1 MVKLFSTEHTFA
13 HPFSRVSS
21 AFWRKY
27 PNDQAAHVQAIDCYD
42 RRMVSIAGA
51 AEEQRRADH
60 PTPLPTVDHSSLHIG
75 ESHSSLHSTSS
86 PASASSSSSSTSS
99 FASSS
104 SSSSFLVLPSLS
116 PSSTSSPS
124 SPAPSAPSPPSPSVL
139 VSNRV
144 ISCYTSLPVWLNRL
158 GVSNHAYAIETSV
171 VNPSTREMV
180 VRSRNLTGSSF
191 MVMEETCTYRANAHN
206 PLHTDYHQTAK
217 ISAFLPMFAGKF
229 EAFTLNSMSKKS
241 QEGLETIE
249 RLCQRIREEMREE
262 GLDALM

>member
-27 PNDQAAHVQAIDCYD
+27 PNDNAAHVQAIDCYD
-42 RRMVSIAGA
+42 RRMIHIGGPAGE
-51 AEEQRRADH
+51 AEEQRQPDLQPQLPAVDH
-60 PTPLPTVDHSSLHIG
+60 PSLHVGQSAALPSSPPSASPSPSSSSL
-75 ESHSSLHSTSS
+75 SSSASSS
-86 PASASSSSSSTSS
+86 PFPSSSSPSSSSSTSS
-99 FASSS
+99 SSS
-104 SSSSFLVLPSLS
+104 P
-116 PSSTSSPS
+116 PSSTYASS
-124 SPAPSAPSPPSPSVL
+124 SVL

-144 ISCYTSLPVWLNRL
+144 ISCYTALPVWLNKL

-171 VNPSTREMV
+171 VNPTTREMV

-191 MVMEETCTYRANAHN
+191 MVMEETCTYTANAHN
-206 PLHTDYHQTAK
+206 PLHTDYRQTAK
-217 ISAFLPMFAGKF
+217 ISSFLPMFASKF

-249 RLCQRIREEMREE
+249 RLCQRMREE
-262 GLDALM
+262 VREEGMDRLM